1 MKVCVIGGGPA
12 GMSAALYLCSE
23 GADVTL
29 IERFSENG
37 YDRYHSI
44 CGAGISRKAFSE
56 LKYIEPVCVRNDIRR
71 AELHFPGG
79 IDVPMSVKGYVLD
92 RPAFIRHYLHICREK
107 GCITV
112 RGEAEDV
119 RDDGSSCTVLM
130 RDGSEIACDKVI
142 ACDGSSS
149 LIRKRVFG
157 TSPRYIGSAEE
168 FVTDGP
174 SEPVF
179 HMYLEGRLNGAY
191 RWEFPSGDNRNVGSV
206 AGKYRPDSFSSRGI
220 RNIPTGGV
228 PEIEKGNVFL
238 AGDSAAM
245 ANPICYGGLRA
256 ALLAGQEAA
265 KAALSGKSGRYT
277 RWWRHSMMSNH
288 RFSMMKEEIDDWTD
302 EDYRRVAEPMRNMTN
317 LWLTGIKASILHPG
331 YVHLYIGCLMTFRY
345 GW

>member
-1 MKVCVIGGGPA
+1 MHVCVIGAGPA

-23 GADVTL
+23 GAQVTVV
-29 IERFSENG
+29 ERFSEKG

-56 LKYIEPVCVRNDIRR
+56 LKYIEPVCVRNEIGR
-71 AELHFPGG
+71 AVLHFPDG
-79 IDVPMSVKGYVLD
+79 IDVPMTVKGYVLD
-92 RPAFIRHYLHICREK
+92 RPAFIRHYLSICRDR
-107 GCITV
+107 GCTFV
-112 RGEAEDV
+112 HGEAENVIDS
-119 RDDGSSCTVLM
+119 GSGCTVSLK
-130 RDGSEIACDKVI
+130 DGTEVRCDRVI

-168 FVTDGP
+168 FVTEGP

-179 HMYLEGRLNGAY
+179 HMYLEGRFNGAY
-191 RWEFPSGDNRNVGSV
+191 RWEFPSGGNRNVGSV
-206 AGKYRPDSFSSRGI
+206 AGKYAPDSYMSRGI

-265 KAALSGKSGRYT
+265 KAALSGKHGRYA
-277 RWWRHSMMSNH
+277 RWWNRSMMSNK
-288 RFSMMKEEIDDWTD
+288 RFSMMKEEIDQWTD
-302 EDYRRVAEPMRNMTN
+302 EDYARVAEPLRHVTR
-317 LWLTGIKASILHPG
+317 LWLTGIKASILHPR